1 MRPIEKM
8 ESGLGTLEAARPEPA
23 SIWVKA
29 RYPWWVRL
37 INRTGAVLGR
47 AGLGRVRIDPDA
59 MMAEAR
65 RRTGLADFGDG
76 RFRAG
81 LDALVESFEQEGT
94 AHTFGRI
101 FFREFLHRPA
111 RQPVKDPAGA
121 EGASRDARS
130 PPGAALDRDGVPPER
145 DHAPAPGVVR
155 RPGRTHAALL
165 GDDRAG
171 PRPPRVVPD
180 RPEDRPARRQI
191 RLLYTIAPQ
200 IPSAHHYEAE
210 EPEECNNLFAHE
222 FAAGFIGF
230 MFDVPGYVRWLSVQD
245 YVPGYRSMKRQLQ
258 ILSRNVRADYWVLK
272 APGHLFALDALL
284 TVYPDASVVQVHRDP
299 LKVIPSGCNLSAAFR
314 SLTVDPVDRARLGAE
329 FVKAMAVGPE
339 RAMKV
344 RVGRL
349 RAVLRRQ
356 VRIARGRP
364 GWYRPHRL
372 RALRVRLHARIRGP
386 GAPVRRR
393 EPPAQ
398 ARRSPLQARR
408 LRSRRRHRQPRV
420 RGLQRLG
427 RGTPRPAPIQC
438 RGEPPAVEAAHRT
451 LRTLAVLA
459 EQRGDQAA
467 PTALQDGPPRLT
479 RGP

>member
-101 FFREFLHRPA
+101 FFREFCTGLLASRLRIQQELKEHPETLEVPLERPLIVTGFPRSGTTLLHR
-111 RQPVKDPAGA
+111 VLSEDPAGRTLLYW
-121 EGASRDARS
+121 ETTE
-130 PPGAALDRDGVPPER
+130 P
-145 DHAPAPGVVR
+145 APAPR
-155 RPGRTHAALL
+155 AESYRTDLRIA
-165 GDDRAG
+165 R
-171 PRPPRVVPD
+171 
-180 RPEDRPARRQI
+180 ARRQI

-339 RAMKV
+339 RAMKARESADSARFFDV
-344 RVGRL
+344 KYESLVADPVGT
-349 RAVLRRQ
+349 
-356 VRIARGRP
+356 ARTVCGHFGYAFTP
-364 GWYRPHRL
+364 EYE
-372 RALRVRLHARIRGP
+372 ARVRRYVAENPQHKHGVHRYKLEDFGLDADTVNRAFAAYNAWAAERLARP
-386 GAPVRRR
+386 
-393 EPPAQ
+393 Q
-398 ARRSPLQARR
+398 
-408 LRSRRRHRQPRV
+408 
-420 RGLQRLG
+420 
-427 RGTPRPAPIQC
+427 
-438 RGEPPAVEAAHRT
+438 
-451 LRTLAVLA
+451 
-459 EQRGDQAA
+459 
-467 PTALQDGPPRLT
+467 
-479 RGP
+479 